1 MAPTKHHII
10 RLTDEQWNL
19 LAEMFR
25 LVVPL
30 DRRPA
35 HANPE
40 SDWQITEGLRMIANG
55 ELSINLS
62 LLD

>member
-1 MAPTKHHII
+1 MAATKHHII
-10 RLTDEQWNL
+10 RITDENWNQ

-30 DRRPA
+30 ERRPKN
-35 HANPE
+35 ANPE

-55 ELSINLS
+55 ELTLVIARLN
-62 LLD
+62 